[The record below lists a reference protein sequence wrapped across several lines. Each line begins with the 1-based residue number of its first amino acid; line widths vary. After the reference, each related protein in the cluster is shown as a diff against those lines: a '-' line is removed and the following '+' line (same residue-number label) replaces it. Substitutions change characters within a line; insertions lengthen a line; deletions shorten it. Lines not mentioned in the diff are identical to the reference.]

1 MTCMRRHFQ
10 AWGSLTLTGDSYCC
24 LWISVP
30 FVYLHLFW
38 WAPSHVMMLSW
49 IWCCIPRILEGTGAM
64 CNPFIVQLVG
74 SCKCVLMCYLCNFC
88 CVAGPLQT
96 EKTHELGGLIYTLMF
111 ILIIGIR
118 LRIVHATLGIQLYTS
133 EAENNTNSN
142 KGSITVRSC
151 TKLLMQLS

>member
-1 MTCMRRHFQ
+1 
-10 AWGSLTLTGDSYCC
+10 
-24 LWISVP
+24 
-30 FVYLHLFW
+30 
-38 WAPSHVMMLSW
+38 
-49 IWCCIPRILEGTGAM
+49 M